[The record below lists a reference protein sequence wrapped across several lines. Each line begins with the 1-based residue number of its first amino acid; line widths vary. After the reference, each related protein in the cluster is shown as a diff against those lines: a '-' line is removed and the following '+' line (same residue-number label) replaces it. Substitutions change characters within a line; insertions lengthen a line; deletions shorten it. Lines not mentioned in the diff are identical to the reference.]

1 MDNFHGNESGN
12 CAMYITI
19 FVQHRTWSFPFT
31 LLELILVEIVA
42 PVKVKRFYFYNANLS
57 KNNAFFLVKFKEHNV
72 LLKYK
77 STFKLELK
85 P

>member
-1 MDNFHGNESGN
+1 M
-12 CAMYITI
+12 AMRVAIALC
-19 FVQHRTWSFPFT
+19 T
-31 LLELILVEIVA
+31 LQFLSNTALGRFFLELILVEIVA
-42 PVKVKRFYFYNANLS
+42 PVKVKRFYFKNANLS